1 MLLRPEALFWLQ
13 EWGSPHCAWLTVTD
27 RLPHSISLLC
37 FNHYFPQVFFLD
49 LKFFFH
55 MNCWNLRLY
64 LGAQF
69 WFIILILEPL
79 LWKRHSQSFHPGPPF
94 AARSLFLIRNSKK
107 KNMVCLSRWCFL
119 VPLQTLLNST
129 FPDPLPKLNGIC
141 PSTKM
146 LWRFVLLCISL
157 RLTSWLGVIGGQWA
171 CIWPLYVKWKLIISH
186 HVCL

>member
-1 MLLRPEALFWLQ
+1 MEEVGFSSVFQIKPYLLSLCVLEVFCLLHLHCCLLGLTTILLSEKERPKRSLCSPFLYFINEESPWKVNERSRSHSHPVMLLRPEALFWLQ
-13 EWGSPHCAWLTVTD
+13 EWGSPHCVWLTVTD

-79 LWKRHSQSFHPGPPF
+79 LWKSHS
-94 AARSLFLIRNSKK
+94 
-107 KNMVCLSRWCFL
+107 
-119 VPLQTLLNST
+119 
-129 FPDPLPKLNGIC
+129 
-141 PSTKM
+141 
-146 LWRFVLLCISL
+146 
-157 RLTSWLGVIGGQWA
+157 
-171 CIWPLYVKWKLIISH
+171 
-186 HVCL
+186 